1 MDPVLLLAA
10 AMTPAAE
17 APAAQD
23 EAALGEGVRAMIE
36 AAIASGD
43 AKAAETMLRF
53 ARQTHGGAK
62 AEIDAIETAWRARL
76 AEAEAVKTAEKREE
90 IESAGLFE
98 QWKGQVELGAS
109 RSTGRSDNLGVYT
122 ALGFQREGI
131 DWRHNVAARAEL
143 QRSRGV
149 STTERVFASWQPNYK
164 IGRRLYGYG
173 LGQYEYDPIQGFDG
187 RYTAGGGLGYQL
199 VDAGPTRLEVEGGP
213 AFRHTDRVGL
223 DGHSNLATRASVNFR
238 WTIAPELELKQTSA
252 LYLERGDS
260 NASALTTLDAR
271 LFGPLKARFSYD
283 VRYESGEGGAADSL
297 DTQSRV
303 TLVYSF

>member
-10 AMTPAAE
+10 LNPATAE
-17 APAAQD
+17 APAAGA
-23 EAALGEGVRAMIE
+23 AALPDGVRAMVE

-53 ARQTHGGAK
+53 AKETHGGAK
-62 AEIDAIETAWRARL
+62 AEIAAIETAWRARL
-76 AEAEAVKTAEKREE
+76 AEAEALKREE
-90 IESAGLFE
+90 RRERIETAGMFE
-98 QWKGQVELGAS
+98 QWNGQVELGAS
-109 RSTGRSDNLGVYT
+109 RATGRSDNLGVYT
-122 ALGFQREGI
+122 ALGFDREGI
-131 DWRHNVAARAEL
+131 DWRHRVAARADL

-149 STTERVFASWQPNYK
+149 STTERVFASWQPSYK
-164 IGRRLYGYG
+164 VGRRFYGYG

-199 VDAGPTRLEVEGGP
+199 VDAGPARVEVEGGP
-213 AFRHTDRVGL
+213 AFRHTDRVGPEA
-223 DGHSNLATRASVNFR
+223 HSNLATRASVNFR
-238 WTIAPELELKQTSA
+238 WTIAPDLELKQTSA
-252 LYLERGDS
+252 LYLEPGDS

-271 LFGPLKARFSYD
+271 LFGPLKARISYD
-283 VRYESGEGGAADSL
+283 VRYESGEGAAADSL

>member
-10 AMTPAAE
+10 ALMPAAE
-17 APAAQD
+17 APAAGA
-23 EAALGEGVRAMIE
+23 EASLPQGVRAMIE

-43 AKAAETMLRF
+43 AKAAETVLRF
-53 ARQTHGGAK
+53 AKETHGEAK
-62 AEIDAIETAWRARL
+62 AEIDGIETAWRARL
-76 AEAEAVKTAEKREE
+76 AEAEALKKEERREA
-90 IESAGLFE
+90 IESAGMFE

-109 RSTGRSDNLGVYT
+109 RSTGRSDNLGVYG
-122 ALGFQREGI
+122 ALGFERQGI
-131 DWRHNVAARAEL
+131 DWRHNVTARADL

-149 STTERVFASWQPNYK
+149 STTERVFASWQPSYK
-164 IGRRLYGYG
+164 FGKRLYGYG

-187 RYTAGGGLGYQL
+187 RYTAGGGVGYQL

-213 AFRHTDRVGL
+213 AFRHTDRVGPEEY
-223 DGHSNLATRASVNFR
+223 SNLATRASVNFR

-271 LFGPLKARFSYD
+271 LFGPLKARISYD
-283 VRYESGEGGAADSL
+283 LRYESGEGAAPDSL

>member
-10 AMTPAAE
+10 ALVPAAE
-17 APAAQD
+17 APAAQAESALP
-23 EAALGEGVRAMIE
+23 EAVRAMID

-43 AKAAETMLRF
+43 QKAAETMLRF
-53 ARQTHGGAK
+53 AKETQGQAK
-62 AEIDAIETAWRARL
+62 GEIEAIETAWRARL
-76 AEAEAVKTAEKREE
+76 AEAEALRKEEAREA
-90 IESAGLFE
+90 IASAGMLE
-98 QWKGQVELGAS
+98 HWKGQVELGAS

-122 ALGFQREGI
+122 ALSFQREGI

-149 STTERVFASWQPNYK
+149 STAERVFASWQPNYK

-187 RYTAGGGLGYQL
+187 RYTAGAGLGYQL

-213 AFRHTDRVGL
+213 AFRHTDRVGS

-252 LYLERGDS
+252 LYLEPGDS

-271 LFGPLKARFSYD
+271 LFGPLKARISYD
-283 VRYESGEGGAADSL
+283 VRYESGEGGSDSL